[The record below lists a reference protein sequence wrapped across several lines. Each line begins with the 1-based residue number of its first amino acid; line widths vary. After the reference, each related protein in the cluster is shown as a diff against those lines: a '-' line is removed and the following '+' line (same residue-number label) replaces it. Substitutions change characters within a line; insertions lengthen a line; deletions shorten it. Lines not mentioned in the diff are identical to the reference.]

1 MAEAPL
7 LATPLAPVPTGAA
20 AHWFA
25 GAGGARLRAGLFSS
39 TGASRGS
46 VVVSP
51 GRTEPI
57 EKYFEVASR
66 LTDLGFVVLVHD
78 WRGHGLSAR
87 LGPDQRGHASGW
99 RDFIADFAALLA
111 SFETRLPRPW
121 IALGHSMGGCLTLL
135 ALAMGERRFAAALLS
150 APMLGVQTGSIP
162 GPIVRWLAAGL
173 PRVGLGRA
181 LAMRETPPEP
191 FAANILTHDQGRYA
205 RNLDQII
212 RHPEL
217 AVGPPTW
224 GWLDFA
230 FSATDRLARGP
241 EAARIATPVS
251 ILAAGEERLV
261 DNAAARR
268 VAARLPHA
276 RFAVAQ
282 GAYHELMQETD
293 ALQAPFWAAFE
304 TLSREAAP

>member
-1 MAEAPL
+1 LAEAPL
-7 LATPLAPVPTGAA
+7 LATPLAPVPAGAA
-20 AHWFA
+20 AYWFA
-25 GAGGARLRAGLFSS
+25 GAGAARLRAALFPPA
-39 TGASRGS
+39 GASRGS
-46 VVVSP
+46 VIVSP

-66 LTDLGFVVLVHD
+66 LTALGFVVLIHD

-87 LGPDQRGHASGW
+87 LGPDRRGHAHGW

-135 ALAMGERRFAAALLS
+135 ALAMGERRFAGALLS

-162 GPIVRWLAAGL
+162 RPIVRGLAASL
-173 PRVGLGRA
+173 PRIGLGGA
-181 LAMRETPPEP
+181 LAVRETATEP
-191 FAANILTHDQGRYA
+191 FAANILTHDPGRYA
-205 RNLDQII
+205 RNLDQVVQ
-212 RHPEL
+212 HPDL

-230 FSATDRLARGP
+230 FSATDRVARGQETP
-241 EAARIATPVS
+241 RITTPVS
-251 ILAAGEERLV
+251 IIAAGEERLV

-268 VAARLPHA
+268 VAARIPGA
-276 RFAVAQ
+276 RFAVAP

-293 ALQAPFWAAFE
+293 ALQAPFWAAFAAVVAE
-304 TLSREAAP
+304 TR